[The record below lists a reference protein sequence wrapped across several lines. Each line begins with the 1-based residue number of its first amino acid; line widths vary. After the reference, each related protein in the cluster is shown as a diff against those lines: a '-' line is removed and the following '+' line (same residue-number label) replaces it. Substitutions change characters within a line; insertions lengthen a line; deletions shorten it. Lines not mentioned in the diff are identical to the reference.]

1 MSITHELRI
10 DHRIGSVSI
19 HPVMNVLRFRVE
31 TRVAGFIAEV
41 RRRRTLRYLNRFADR
56 RLHDIGFERDWDG
69 SVIPTVK
76 G

>member
-1 MSITHELRI
+1 MSTTHELRI

-19 HPVMNVLRFRVE
+19 RPVMDVLRFRVK
-31 TRVAGFIAEV
+31 TRIAGLIAEV
-41 RRRRTLRYLNRFADR
+41 RRRRTLRNLDRFADR